1 MNRKKDAGY
10 SLAILKILY
19 DTGTIRA
26 QDLASKIG
34 LSEKTI
40 RSKVHTADAFLCA
53 HDMGSI
59 ELRPHVGVVLN
70 QDAKQRRGLSSFL
83 KSHLPEDTMSDTN
96 RMNKTLKLILLSAK
110 EKTGITTQKIADQL
124 YLSVPTTQKI
134 IKDCEEWLKAFDI
147 SLMCV
152 RKKGLVM
159 KGSEENYRQ
168 ALKEFIVS
176 VDSDERPAEDLLYFL
191 PGLNIDS
198 IEKILQ
204 EVEKEWNFNF
214 TDNSYSNILVY
225 ICVAL
230 YENLQG
236 QKCLSLKYGDVS
248 KNIEA
253 CTEFR
258 FSRALY
264 QRLNDHLGLAE
275 RPEEVGFLT
284 VQILCSQVIENQ
296 TNNPQK
302 MVQEYDEKLNDFVK
316 KTISVV
322 SEVMNVDMTKDETLY
337 GGLVNHIRPLLFRL
351 RYGVQS
357 ENIANVYVREKYI
370 STLRVSWLISTLFE
384 EYFHMSISDNE
395 LSYIALY
402 IQSALDRNSR
412 PMKAVLVS
420 NLNMSISQLVTD
432 KLIHHVSDI
441 KECKILST
449 HEFGNMKHIDAD
461 LILTTTALDSNDSR
475 ILILP
480 DPFADSNYDLIRD
493 RITELKKNDYKKS
506 FRFEAVCHSLFEPEL
521 MMTHV
526 HYTDK
531 KKLLKDMCA
540 KLTVKGYAAPG
551 YYQTVIAREEASTTS
566 IGLGVAIPHGQMKY
580 TNESKLVIATLDEP
594 MDWGT
599 EKVSAV
605 FLLNILMKNENEIN
619 KWQEFYR
626 QFIKLTESQENVK
639 KLESFRNEIEL
650 YYFLIQ

>member
-1 MNRKKDAGY
+1 MNKKKDAEY

-26 QDLASKIG
+26 QNLSEKIG

-40 RSKVHTADAFLCA
+40 RGKVRMVDEFLNE
-53 HDMGSI
+53 HEMGSI

-70 QDAKQRRGLSSFL
+70 QNAKQRRVLSSYL
-83 KSHLPEDTMSDTN
+83 KSHLPEEIVRETT
-96 RMNKTLKLILLSAK
+96 RMNKALKLLLLSVK
-110 EKTGITTQKIADQL
+110 DKKGITTQKIADQL

-134 IKDCEEWLKAFDI
+134 VQDCEDWLKAFHI
-147 SLMCV
+147 TLQSV
-152 RKKGLVM
+152 RRKGLIIQA
-159 KGSEENYRQ
+159 SEENYRQ
-168 ALKEFIVS
+168 VLKEYILS
-176 VDSDERPAEDLLYFL
+176 VDSDEKPNEDLQYFL
-191 PGLNIDS
+191 PGLNISS

-214 TDNSYSNILVY
+214 TDSSYANILIY

-236 QKCLSLKYGDVS
+236 RKYLSLKYGDVE
-248 KNIEA
+248 KNVAA
-253 CTEFR
+253 CTEYR
-258 FSRALY
+258 FSKALY
-264 QRLNDHLGLAE
+264 QRLNDHLGLSE
-275 RPEEVGFLT
+275 RKEEIGFLT
-284 VQILCSQVIENQ
+284 VQILCSQVIDDP

-302 MVQEYDEKLNDFVK
+302 MVQEYDEKLNDFIR

-322 SEVMNVDMTKDETLY
+322 SEVMNVDLTKDESLY

-351 RYGVQS
+351 RYGMSS
-357 ENIANVYVREKYI
+357 ENLATVYLREKYI

-412 PMKAVLVS
+412 PLKALLVS
-420 NLNMSISQLVTD
+420 NLNMSISQLITD
-432 KLIHHVSDI
+432 KLLHHVSDI

-449 HEFGNMKHIDAD
+449 HEFSTLKSIDAD
-461 LILTTTALDSNDSR
+461 IILSLAELDSTDNR

-493 RITELKKNDYKKS
+493 RIAEIKKNTYPKS
-506 FRFEAVCHSLFEPEL
+506 FRFDVVCHSLFEPEL
-521 MMTHV
+521 MLTHV

-531 KKLLKDMCA
+531 KKVLKDMCA
-540 KLTVKGYAAPG
+540 KLTAKGYAAPG
-551 YYQTVIAREEASTTS
+551 YYQTVVEREEVSTTS
-566 IGLGVAIPHGQMKY
+566 IGLDVAIPHGNMKY

-594 MDWGT
+594 IDWGT
-599 EKVSAV
+599 EKVSVV
-605 FLLNILMKNENEIN
+605 FLLNILMKNENEIA

-626 QFIKLTESQENVK
+626 QFIKLVESEDSVK
-639 KLESFRNEIEL
+639 KLLSFHNEVEL

>member
-1 MNRKKDAGY
+1 MNKKKEAGY

-26 QDLASKIG
+26 CDLAQRIG

-40 RSKVHTADAFLCA
+40 RSKVHANDIFLA
-53 HDMGSI
+53 QHGMGGI
-59 ELRPHVGVVLN
+59 ELRPHVGVVLV
-70 QDAKQRRGLSSFL
+70 QDAKQRRTLSSYL
-83 KSHLPEDTMSDTN
+83 KSHLPEDTLSDTG
-96 RMNKTLKLILLSAK
+96 RMKKTLKLLLLSAK
-110 EKTGITTQKIADQL
+110 NKDGITTQKIADKL

-134 IKDCEEWLKAFDI
+134 IKDCEEWLKAFDLVLHSI
-147 SLMCV
+147 
-152 RKKGLVM
+152 RKKGLII

-168 ALKEFIVS
+168 ALKEFILS
-176 VDSDERPAEDLLYFL
+176 LDAETDPKEDLTFFL
-191 PGLNIDS
+191 PGLNINS
-198 IEKILQ
+198 IEKILL
-204 EVEKEWNFNF
+204 EVETEWNFNF
-214 TDNSYSNILVY
+214 TDNSYANILIY

-230 YENLQG
+230 YENLKG

-253 CTEFR
+253 CPEFR
-258 FSRALY
+258 FSKALY
-264 QRLNDHLGLAE
+264 QRLNDHLGLYDRA
-275 RPEEVGFLT
+275 EEVGFLT
-284 VQILCSQVIENQ
+284 VQILCSQVIDNP

-322 SEVMNVDMTKDETLY
+322 SEVMNVDLTQDSGLY
-337 GGLVNHIRPLLFRL
+337 CGLINHIRPLLFRL

-357 ENIANVYVREKYI
+357 ENLANVYVREKYI

-412 PMKAVLVS
+412 PLKAVLVS
-420 NLNMSISQLVTD
+420 NMNMSISQLVTD

-441 KECKILST
+441 KECTILSI
-449 HEFGNMKHIDAD
+449 HEFSSLKTIEAD
-461 LILTTTALDSNDSR
+461 IILSNTTLDNNDSR
-475 ILILP
+475 IVVLP
-480 DPFADSNYDLIRD
+480 DLFADSNYDLIRD
-493 RITELKKNDYKKS
+493 RISELKKNEFKKP
-506 FRFEAVCHSLFEPEL
+506 FHFEVVSHSLFEPEL
-521 MMTHV
+521 MMAHV

-531 KKLLKDMCA
+531 KKLIKDMCT

-566 IGLGVAIPHGQMKY
+566 IGLGVAIPHGKMKY

-594 MDWGT
+594 IDWGT
-599 EKVSAV
+599 EKVSV
-605 FLLNILMKNENEIN
+605 IFLLNILMKNENELN
-619 KWQEFYR
+619 KWKEFYR
-626 QFIKLTESQENVK
+626 QFIKLTESEESMK
-639 KLESFRNEIEL
+639 KLESFTNEIAL

>member
-1 MNRKKDAGY
+1 
-10 SLAILKILY
+10 
-19 DTGTIRA
+19 
-26 QDLASKIG
+26 
-34 LSEKTI
+34 
-40 RSKVHTADAFLCA
+40 
-53 HDMGSI
+53 
-59 ELRPHVGVVLN
+59 
-70 QDAKQRRGLSSFL
+70 
-83 KSHLPEDTMSDTN
+83 
-96 RMNKTLKLILLSAK
+96 
-110 EKTGITTQKIADQL
+110 
-124 YLSVPTTQKI
+124 
-134 IKDCEEWLKAFDI
+134 
-147 SLMCV
+147 
-152 RKKGLVM
+152 
-159 KGSEENYRQ
+159 
-168 ALKEFIVS
+168 
-176 VDSDERPAEDLLYFL
+176 
-191 PGLNIDS
+191 
-198 IEKILQ
+198 
-204 EVEKEWNFNF
+204 
-214 TDNSYSNILVY
+214 
-225 ICVAL
+225 
-230 YENLQG
+230 
-236 QKCLSLKYGDVS
+236 
-248 KNIEA
+248 
-253 CTEFR
+253 
-258 FSRALY
+258 
-264 QRLNDHLGLAE
+264 
-275 RPEEVGFLT
+275 
-284 VQILCSQVIENQ
+284 
-296 TNNPQK
+296 
-302 MVQEYDEKLNDFVK
+302 
-316 KTISVV
+316 
-322 SEVMNVDMTKDETLY
+322 
-337 GGLVNHIRPLLFRL
+337 
-351 RYGVQS
+351 
-357 ENIANVYVREKYI
+357 
-370 STLRVSWLISTLFE
+370 
-384 EYFHMSISDNE
+384 MSISDNE

-540 KLTVKGYAAPG
+540 KLIVKGYAAPG